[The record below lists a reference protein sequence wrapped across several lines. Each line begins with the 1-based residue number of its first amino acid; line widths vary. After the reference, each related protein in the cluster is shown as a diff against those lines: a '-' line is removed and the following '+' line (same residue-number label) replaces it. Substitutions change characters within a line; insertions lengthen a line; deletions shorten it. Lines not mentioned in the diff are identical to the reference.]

1 MMRTLFFYKK
11 IVLVFVCFLLS
22 FSVFSAE
29 KKVPDWY
36 EHKEVV
42 YPGEFYI
49 SAIGEGIT
57 KEEAEIKAISQI
69 SLFFPKRDI
78 IVKKEFSQKKEVFL

>member
-1 MMRTLFFYKK
+1 MMRTLFLNRK
-11 IVLVFVCFLLS
+11 IIFVLVCFLLS

-57 KEEAEIKAISQI
+57 KEEAEELSKLPDFGKNELLKAAVEYVLQS
-69 SLFFPKRDI
+69 
-78 IVKKEFSQKKEVFL
+78 KE

>member
-1 MMRTLFFYKK
+1 MNRK
-11 IVLVFVCFLLS
+11 IIFVLVCFLLS

-57 KEEAEIKAISQI
+57 KEEAEITIEVPRAKVEEI
-69 SLFFPKRDI
+69 LE
-78 IVKKEFSQKKEVFL
+78 VKETHFQF